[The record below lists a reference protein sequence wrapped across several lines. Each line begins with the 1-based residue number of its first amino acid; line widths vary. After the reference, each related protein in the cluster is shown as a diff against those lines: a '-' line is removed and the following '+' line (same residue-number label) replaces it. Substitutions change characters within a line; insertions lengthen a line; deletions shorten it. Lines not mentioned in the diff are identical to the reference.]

1 MHLRPLAAFLAL
13 GVLLGLLASAGAA
26 SPPPVAGED
35 GMVASVHALATRVGN
50 DILRRGGNA
59 VDAAVAVGYTLAV
72 VYPAAG
78 NLGGGGFMTIR
89 FADGRTTFL
98 DFREKAPLAAT
109 AGMFLDRAGNVMPK
123 AGLLGYR
130 AVAVPGSVAGLDLAL
145 RKYGS
150 MSRRQVMA
158 PAIALAEKGFKLDEA
173 DAAGLNEA
181 AADFRK
187 DPPSAAIF
195 LNHGRPYRRGD
206 ILVQTDLAKVLRR
219 IARQGAD
226 GFYRG
231 PIAERIVAA
240 SRANGGLLSKADFA
254 QYAVREMRPITCSY
268 KGYVLYSAPPPSS
281 GGVALCEMLNILD
294 PYPLKDWGF
303 NSAKTIHYMVE
314 AMRHAYVDRNDDIGD
329 PDFIENPVG
338 RLLDKGYAAAIRA
351 HIDPD
356 KAGNSRDIGPGTP
369 PHEGSETT
377 HYSVV
382 DKAGNAVAVTYS
394 LNNFFGARVTP
405 AGTGILLNDTMDDFS
420 EKPGVPNIFGLVQGK
435 ADVIAPHKTPLSS
448 MSPTVVTKD
457 GKLVMVLGSAG
468 GARIITI
475 VLQTF
480 LDVVDYG
487 MTVQEAVDAPRFH
500 HQWKPDKIF
509 VEPFAISADTR
520 AALER
525 MGYTVTQQSP
535 WGDAVAILLGGPA
548 LGKTVSGYCCFA
560 GVDDRRAARY

>member
-1 MHLRPLAAFLAL
+1 MR
-13 GVLLGLLASAGAA
+13 
-26 SPPPVAGED
+26 PVAAEN
-35 GMVASVHALATRVGN
+35 GMVVTAQHLATDVGVK
-50 DILRRGGNA
+50 ILKHGGSA
-59 VDAAVAVGYTLAV
+59 VDAAVAVGYALAV
-72 VYPAAG
+72 VYPDAG